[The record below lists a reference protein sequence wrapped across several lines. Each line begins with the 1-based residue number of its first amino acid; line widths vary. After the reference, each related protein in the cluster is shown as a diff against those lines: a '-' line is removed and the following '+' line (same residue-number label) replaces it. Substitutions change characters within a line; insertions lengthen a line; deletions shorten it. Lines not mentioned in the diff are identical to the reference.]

1 MRREELIEKLRSS
14 PFRPFR
20 LYVSDGG
27 TFDIRHPEMLMITRH
42 SAIIGIVEGGSLG
55 SAGNGGVGG
64 AYPRIERSTQV
75 DLLHVTRIEDLPQP
89 ERRAS

>member
-1 MRREELIEKLRSS
+1 MRCEEVIERLRLS

-20 LYVSDGG
+20 PYVSDGG

-55 SAGNGGVGG
+55 SAGNGGAGG
-64 AYPRIERSTQV
+64 AYPRIGRSTQV
-75 DLLHVTRIEDLPQP
+75 ALLHATRVEDLQQP

>member
-1 MRREELIEKLRSS
+1 M

-42 SAIIGIVEGGSLG
+42 SAVVGMLETG
-55 SAGNGGVGG
+55 GNGNSNDG
-64 AYPRIERSTQV
+64 YPKIERYADI
-75 DLLHVTRIEDLPQP
+75 DLLHITRVEQDSEPQN
-89 ERRAS
+89 RAT